1 MSIGKPSSAP
11 MHLSFAPG
19 AWARKENVMTYY
31 LVAGCGCGGCNLIAI
46 DKNGNIVSIYLP
58 LSAVAK

>member
-1 MSIGKPSSAP
+1 MR
-11 MHLSFAPG
+11 HFFALG
-19 AWARKENVMTYY
+19 ASARKEKPMSYY
-31 LVAGCGCGGCNLIAI
+31 IVAGCGCGGCNLIAI